1 MSDMGT
7 SWDDAPSSLRRF
19 VSGRTKKRVQ
29 VEEAEGGE
37 AGAEEVGGRRRERV
51 RPGGGGRPEL
61 GVRGVTVTE
70 REGVMESVGVTTDR
84 EKEKGVR

>member
-1 MSDMGT
+1 M
-7 SWDDAPSSLRRF
+7 
-19 VSGRTKKRVQ
+19 
-29 VEEAEGGE
+29 
-37 AGAEEVGGRRRERV
+37 

-70 REGVMESVGVTTDR
+70 RKGVMESVGVTTDR